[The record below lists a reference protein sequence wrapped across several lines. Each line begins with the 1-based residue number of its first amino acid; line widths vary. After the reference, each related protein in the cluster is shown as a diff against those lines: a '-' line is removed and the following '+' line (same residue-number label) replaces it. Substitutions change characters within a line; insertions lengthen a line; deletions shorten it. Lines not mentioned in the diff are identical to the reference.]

1 MSEKKGVMNIPI
13 SGGSGLYKKMLTE
26 SERALYAVT
35 QIGRLDDEIR
45 LVRVLL
51 NTALELRAKMEA
63 HVESGGR
70 EEEGPGYSLIEVREK
85 EEEGIPAER
94 VFIRKKVD
102 IDAKID
108 LYLNRLARL
117 EAEHMALAS
126 HGGEDPR
133 QFASKLLEVMQEI
146 RQSDNVADA

>member
-51 NTALELRAKMEA
+51 NTALELRSKMDA
-63 HVESGGR
+63 YAESGGR
-70 EEEGPGYSLIEVREK
+70 EEDGPGYSLIEVREK
-85 EEEGIPAER
+85 DSGDDAGR
-94 VFIRKKVD
+94 VYIRKKVD